1 MPAPLSPEQLFGAEP
16 HRCTLANG
24 LAVAF
29 TPEPHAGL
37 ASVQVWVKTGSIH
50 EGALIGSGL
59 SHYLEHMVFKGT
71 EKYSCRA
78 LTQAVQAA
86 GATMNAY
93 TTFDRTVFHIDGP
106 AEAVETA
113 FDVLGEMVLRA
124 TLSPA
129 DTAREKE
136 VILHEIDMRNDDP
149 DSLLAEAMLA
159 EAFRVHPYRYP
170 VIGLRD
176 AFARVTHEEL
186 LAYYRAR
193 YVPNNMFLA
202 VAGALEPATVFA
214 LAEKYFGAAPALS
227 PGAPSIPA
235 EPAQLATRRNTLHG
249 DVHVLRG
256 NMAWRIP
263 GMRDPDAPALDVF
276 ASLIGSG
283 QSSRLHQRLHEE
295 LELVHQIDA
304 SNWAP
309 GEAGLLWLAY
319 TADLGRRDAVEN
331 AVRETLDGVLRDGFT
346 EAEFTKAH
354 RHCIMAFLEAR
365 KTVSGL
371 ASQLGAQSVIIGDTG
386 YPRLYLERVQ
396 ALTPESVLA
405 AAQRHL
411 RPERLVCMALEPRC
425 TATVTSSASTRIE
438 GPVPFQETRLENGLR
453 VLLQPMRGHPKIHL
467 RALLPGGG
475 TREPEDRR
483 GLCAMLATLMARDTE
498 HRSAAQVAQTAESIG
513 ASLQETAGN
522 NSFGLAIEVLSGDE
536 DLAAELLSHGLIL
549 PALTTKTFMR
559 ERDAQRSALQEDED
573 DIVEYGRRRLR
584 QHFLGRHPL
593 AIDHLG
599 RADDLAAMLPADV
612 RALHATLVA
621 PANTILA
628 ISGDFDIEAM
638 SAVVE
643 KHFAHWRGAPAS
655 PSLPVALPCPKTLP
669 AHTGRIDETQPRE
682 QAVTF
687 LAYPDTGIVAED
699 YITGQ
704 LLDEFLSGMASQLF
718 TTVREERGMAYFV
731 GASRISAPD
740 LGLFYLYAG
749 TSPGNIEPVL
759 DAMRAETARMRKGD
773 LTPAE
778 IESGKMRLRTARR
791 MAAQTPGARAL
802 TAALNALYGMEIN
815 REECWERQL
824 ASQNA
829 ATLASFAQKYFREEA
844 CLAYVVKPDKA

>member
-1 MPAPLSPEQLFGAEP
+1 MPASLSPEQLFGAEP

-24 LAVAF
+24 LATAF
-29 TPEPHAGL
+29 APAPHAGL
-37 ASVQVWVKTGSIH
+37 VSVQVWVKTGSIH

-71 EKYSCRA
+71 KKYSCHA
-78 LTQAVQAA
+78 LTQAVQAV

-106 AEAVETA
+106 SEAVETA
-113 FDVLGEMVLRA
+113 FDVLGEMMFHA
-124 TLSPA
+124 TLLPA

-136 VILHEIDMRNDDP
+136 VILHEIDMRDDDP
-149 DSLLAEAMLA
+149 DSRLAEAMLA

-202 VAGALEPATVFA
+202 VAGTLEPANVLA
-214 LAEKYFGAAPALS
+214 LAEKHFGAAPALS
-227 PGAPSIPA
+227 PGAPGIPP

-249 DVHVLRG
+249 DVQVLRG
-256 NMAWRIP
+256 SMAWRIP
-263 GMRDPDAPALDVF
+263 GMRDPDSPALDVF
-276 ASLIGSG
+276 TTLIGQG

-295 LELVHQIDA
+295 LELVHQVDA

-319 TADLGRRDAVEN
+319 TADLGRRDAVEG
-331 AVRETLDGVLRDGFT
+331 AVSETLDGVLRDGFT
-346 EAEFTKAH
+346 EDEFAKAR
-354 RHCIMAFLEAR
+354 RHCLMAFLEAR

-371 ASQLGAQSVIIGDTG
+371 ATQLGAQSVIIGDTG
-386 YPRLYLERVQ
+386 YPRLYLERVM
-396 ALTPESVLA
+396 ALTPASVLA
-405 AAQRHL
+405 TAQRHL
-411 RPERLVCMALEPRC
+411 RPERLVCMALEPKC
-425 TATVTSSASTRIE
+425 AATIAATASTRVE
-438 GPVPFQETRLENGLR
+438 GPVPFQETRLGNGLR
-453 VLLQPMRGHPKIHL
+453 ILLQPMRNHPKIHL

-475 TREPEDRR
+475 TREPKDRR

-498 HRSAAQVAQTAESIG
+498 HRTAAQVAQTAEALG
-513 ASLQETAGN
+513 ASLQESAGN
-522 NSFGLAIEVLSGDE
+522 NSFGLAIEVLPGDE

-549 PALTTKTFMR
+549 PSLITKTFMR
-559 ERDAQRSALQEDED
+559 ERDAQRAAIREDED

-584 QHFLGRHPL
+584 QHFLGEHPL

-599 RADDLAAMLPADV
+599 RADDLASMMPADV
-612 RALHATLVA
+612 RALHATLVS

-628 ISGDFDIEAM
+628 ISGDFDPGTMHAI
-638 SAVVE
+638 VE

-655 PSLPVALPCPKTLP
+655 PPPPIIRTKALP
-669 AHTGRIDETQPRE
+669 ARTGRIEETQPRE

-687 LAYPDTGIVAED
+687 LAYPDTGIVSED
-699 YITGQ
+699 YIAGQ
-704 LLDEFLSGMASQLF
+704 LLDELLSGMASRLF

-731 GASRISAPD
+731 GASRVSAPD
-740 LGLFYLYAG
+740 FGLFHLYAG
-749 TSPGNIEPVL
+749 TNPGNIEPVL
-759 DAMRAETARMRKGD
+759 EAMRAETDRMRKGD

-802 TAALNALYGMEIN
+802 NAALNALHGMEIN

-824 ASQNA
+824 AAQNA
-829 ATLASFAQKYFREEA
+829 ATLACFAQKHFREDA
-844 CLAYVVKPDKA
+844 CLAYIVKPEKA